1 MTKLQDRPILTN
13 TNPIEIERA
22 CNEIRK
28 QLATMT
34 WLSHPYFIAQ
44 RFFKKDAET
53 GKRFVYP
60 ETYAP
65 VIENDGDFN
74 NKSYHRLTP
83 DNDYSGMCFF
93 MVGKGLND
101 YNDNEYNF
109 LKHKV
114 GIIFSVN
121 LKLIDEAKL
130 EKGLFTQE
138 LIREARRKLTESPVL
153 FDFKYKIESETRDLR
168 EVYREFSLDELE
180 KYNRA
185 PLQCFR
191 FDLEVTVEEEC

>member
-1 MTKLQDRPILTN
+1 MTKLQDRPVLTN
-13 TNPIEIERA
+13 ENPIEVEYA

-28 QLATMT
+28 QLDTLS

-44 RFFKKDAET
+44 RFFKKDATT
-53 GKRFVYP
+53 GKQFVYP

-65 VIENDGDFN
+65 KIENTGDFN
-74 NKSYHRLTP
+74 NKSYHRLTA

-101 YNDNEYNF
+101 YNANEFNF
-109 LKHKV
+109 LKYKV

-121 LKLIDEAKL
+121 LKLIDKTKL

-138 LIREARRKLTESPVL
+138 LIRESRRKLTEASIL
-153 FDFKYKIESETRDLR
+153 F
-168 EVYREFSLDELE
+168 
-180 KYNRA
+180 
-185 PLQCFR
+185 
-191 FDLEVTVEEEC
+191 